1 MMTYEQII
9 RELKSMSDSD
19 LVDVHN
25 KYCETM
31 GYYDDTIYENDKY
44 FLDEHFSCPS
54 ELARAICYGEYDYT
68 DDYVMFDGYGNLKTF
83 DNVTNHAMIEDI
95 ADYVAD
101 MEDEDEQE
109 DFLNL

>member
-1 MMTYEQII
+1 MTYEQIMETLEGMSTK
-9 RELKSMSDSD
+9 EL
-19 LVDVHN
+19 VEVHN
-25 KYCETM
+25 KYCDAYNDM
-31 GYYDDTIYENDKY
+31 DNQIYENDEY